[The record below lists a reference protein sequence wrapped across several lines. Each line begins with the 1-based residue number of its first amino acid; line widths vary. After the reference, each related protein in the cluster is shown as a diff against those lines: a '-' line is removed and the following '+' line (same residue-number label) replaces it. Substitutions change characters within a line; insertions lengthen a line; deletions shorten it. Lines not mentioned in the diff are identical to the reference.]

1 MGQADSEQYRRG
13 IVRLATTLLN
23 MIIGPAGAWYALGI
37 KGVAIYIIVHTL
49 SKWLSAEFSATN
61 RRVALWSYRN
71 SPWLLFLGGALP
83 LFLGSSY
90 VFVFLV
96 PFLLGGFEGSY
107 WCSFHGIRDHTKGTV
122 EKFQWWELMT
132 TLCAAFVVII
142 LQTLELVGFAGG
154 LGAVVSVIAW
164 YLPMSDEAGSAVMA
178 IDSDDLSSKRV
189 VWGRLATGSFGNI
202 QIISPW
208 CMRVVALEVGGISGL
223 SLLIAAS
230 AIVGDSYGKWY
241 KRRIKRINE
250 KEDLTERSI
259 HLLKWTRGNQITAFG
274 LLLMGLSFVPIL
286 SGHEVHSMSFE
297 MSKDWFVVFVQITPG
312 LGVFVLGY
320 LICNSG
326 ISGILRPAELEISL
340 PLFRGE
346 GGEIGM
352 RERTKFRSQVKL
364 IVWSVSIGAFVQ
376 LMIEPSTEIWLVVF
390 VVLAVVHC
398 ALNIYVIEPGVTLLQ
413 V

>member
-1 MGQADSEQYRRG
+1 MGQVDSEQYRRG

-37 KGVAIYIIVHTL
+37 KGVAIYIIIHTL

-71 SPWLLFLGGALP
+71 SPWLLFIGGALP

-107 WCSFHGIRDHTKGTV
+107 WCSFHGIRAQTKGTV

-164 YLPMSDEAGSAVMA
+164 YLPMSDDAGSAVMA

-189 VWGRLATGSFGNI
+189 AWGRLATSSFGNI

-223 SLLIAAS
+223 SLLIAVS

-241 KRRIKRINE
+241 KRRINE

-286 SGHEVHSMSFE
+286 SGHEVHSMGFE
-297 MSKDWFVVFVQITPG
+297 MQITPG

-326 ISGILRPAELEISL
+326 ISGILRPAELDISI

-364 IVWSVSIGAFVQ
+364 IVWSVSIGAIVQ
-376 LMIEPSTEIWLVVF
+376 LVIEPSTEIWLVVF
-390 VVLAVVHC
+390 MVLAVLHC